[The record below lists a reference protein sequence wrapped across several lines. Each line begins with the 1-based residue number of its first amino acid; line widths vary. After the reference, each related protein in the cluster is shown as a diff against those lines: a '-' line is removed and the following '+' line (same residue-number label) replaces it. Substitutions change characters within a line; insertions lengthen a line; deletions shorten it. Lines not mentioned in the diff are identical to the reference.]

1 MEGRSEM
8 RCDGL
13 SLDLDETVVDYSV
26 STVRALAA
34 IGGSP
39 SDLALWRAV
48 SARAEEELDAGA
60 TSVAEFERS
69 RVRSFHH
76 ERSGR
81 ILAESEL
88 IRLVAARCSSVLE
101 SVRVF
106 PDALRLLE
114 RARALGL
121 RCIAVSNSYSALRD
135 GVVDRL
141 GLAPYFAH
149 VTFCGD
155 GGPRKPDARA
165 FDGGLQALGCPP
177 ERLVHIGDELG
188 SDVVG
193 ARNAG
198 AQGVHLNRSRA
209 DCRHAEPCI
218 ASLDLPL
225 ERDGS
230 AVVVRLG
237 HGARA
242 RPPAGAHRPRTG
254 AAT

>member
-1 MEGRSEM
+1 MEGWSEM
-8 RCDGL
+8 HCDGL
-13 SLDLDETVVDYSV
+13 SLDLDETVVDYFV
-26 STVRALAA
+26 STVRALGA

-39 SDLALWRAV
+39 ADLALWRAV
-48 SARAEEELDAGA
+48 SARAEKALDEGA
-60 TSVAEFERS
+60 ISVAELERT

-76 ERSGR
+76 ELSGR
-81 ILAESEL
+81 ILAEPEL
-88 IRLVAARCSSVLE
+88 TRLVAARRSSVLE

-106 PDALRLLE
+106 PHALRLLD
-114 RARALGL
+114 RARVLGL

-141 GLAPYFAH
+141 GLAPYFTH

-155 GGPRKPDARA
+155 GGPRKPDGRA
-165 FDGGLQALGCPP
+165 FDDGLRALGCPP

-218 ASLDLPL
+218 ASLDVPL

-230 AVVVRLG
+230 GAVVHLG

-242 RPPAGAHRPRTG
+242 RPPAGAQRPRAG